1 MKAIRY
7 LLIAVLL
14 FLGVWWSLA
23 SAQKEA
29 SSYPNDPLLVTAQW
43 VKAHAGESDLLIVDI
58 RADKYFHGSVIPGAI
73 RMPWSQFRFNDPGNN
88 LAETFVGVEPAQKI
102 LGEHGI
108 TRQDRLVL
116 YDSVER
122 DGGATASYLFWIL
135 DLLGHEHKMILN
147 GGIDAWKRAG
157 FAVSDSPER
166 RQPVLY
172 QAPFEAIDQRKL
184 ITGDFIHQRLADP
197 YYRIVDVRSRDEY
210 LGEKG
215 TKGLTG
221 NPLKLGH
228 IPTAVNINY
237 QDAWKDEKHK
247 MLKSYPEL
255 QALYR
260 GLSPDSGV
268 ILYCNSG
275 RRSSFSYF
283 VLRLMGFSDVFTY
296 EPSWKEWGEPSNFY
310 PVERTENKL
319 VGGALPGTGKTS
331 QARVQSV
338 SAGGKTPQTSGGQ
351 PKGGYVSCG
360 G

>member
-7 LLIAVLL
+7 LAIAVLL

-29 SSYPNDPLLVTAQW
+29 IVYPNDHLLVTAQW
-43 VKAHAGESDLLIVDI
+43 VKAHAKESDLCILDI
-58 RADKYFHGSVIPGAI
+58 RADKYFHGKVIPGAI

-88 LAETFVGVEPAQKI
+88 LAETFVGVDAAQNI

-135 DLLGHEHKMILN
+135 DVLGHEQKMILN
-147 GGIDAWKRAG
+147 GGIDAWKAAG
-157 FAVSDSPER
+157 FALSDSPATR
-166 RQPVLY
+166 APVLY
-172 QAPFEAIDQRKL
+172 QAAFEAIDQRKL
-184 ITGDFIHQRLADP
+184 IGGDFIQKRLADP
-197 YYRIVDVRSRDEY
+197 YYQIVDVRSREEY

-221 NPLKLGH
+221 KPLKLGH

-237 QDAWKDEKHK
+237 QDAWKDEKRK

-310 PVERTENKL
+310 PVELTENKL
-319 VGGALPGTGKTS
+319 VGDALPGTGKT
-331 QARVQSV
+331 ARAGVQSV
-338 SAGGKTPQTSGGQ
+338 SAGGGAPQPSGGK